1 MSTRRDTPSVSLP
14 AEQLSIERPG
24 VYVVATPIGNL
35 GDLGG
40 RGVATLN
47 AVDFILSED
56 TRHSRKLLDNYGID
70 TALESLHDHNENRI
84 AHRIVQR
91 LKEKRAAC
99 ALISD
104 AGTPLI
110 SDPGFTLINAMI
122 DAGIPVLAVP
132 GPCAVTAALSVAGL
146 PTDRFAFEGFLPSR
160 ATARAQCLEELR
172 YDSRTLVFF
181 EAPHRILAT
190 LTSMVA
196 AFGADRDAAVAR
208 ELTKKFES
216 LYRGQLSSILERVAS
231 DPNAT
236 RGELVIMVAGCD
248 GKPGEAE
255 ANRVMNILLKEMD
268 KKTAIRVA
276 MALTGVGR
284 NELYQA
290 ALRGGAPDDIE
301 I

>member
-1 MSTRRDTPSVSLP
+1 MRTRRDTPSVSLP

-35 GDLGG
+35 GDLGA

-56 TRHSRKLLDNYGID
+56 TRHSRKLLEHYGID

-84 AHRIVQR
+84 AQGIVQR

-110 SDPGFTLINAMI
+110 SDPGFTLINATI

-160 ATARAQCLEELR
+160 ATARAQRLEELQ
-172 YDSRTLVFF
+172 YDPRTLVFF

-216 LYRGQLSSILERVAS
+216 LYRGQLGTILERVTS

-284 NELYQA
+284 NELYQV
-290 ALRGGAPDDIE
+290 ALRGGAPDDVE

>member
-1 MSTRRDTPSVSLP
+1 
-14 AEQLSIERPG
+14 
-24 VYVVATPIGNL
+24 
-35 GDLGG
+35 
-40 RGVATLN
+40 
-47 AVDFILSED
+47 
-56 TRHSRKLLDNYGID
+56 
-70 TALESLHDHNENRI
+70 
-84 AHRIVQR
+84 
-91 LKEKRAAC
+91 
-99 ALISD
+99 
-104 AGTPLI
+104 
-110 SDPGFTLINAMI
+110 MI

-160 ATARAQCLEELR
+160 ATARAQRLEELR
-172 YDSRTLVFF
+172 YDPRTLVFF

-216 LYRGQLSSILERVAS
+216 LYRGQLSLILERVAS

-276 MALTGVGR
+276 MALTGARR

-290 ALRGGAPDDIE
+290 ALRGGAPGDIE